1 MEAIAA
7 FPQNIPT
14 HVTAPEPQKKE
25 VVASFVAGLQVLRS
39 FSAHRPIMNLSA
51 VSEESGLTRAA
62 ARRYLMTLCDQG
74 YANFDGKN
82 YSLTSKVLELGFTYI
97 SSLGLTEVATPVL
110 RRVSADLDHTCSLA
124 VLDDADIVFV
134 GRAAGHKISNV
145 QLNIGTRAPAFATS
159 LGRVLLSDLELGKLE
174 RLLREYP
181 RRPLTDQTIW
191 DVAGLTSAITDAR
204 ERGFCLLR
212 EEFERGIC
220 SLAVPIQNSTGQVV
234 AAMNVCC
241 HTWQKSAEQMETEF
255 LPAMRQAAAEISGS
269 LT

>member
-1 MEAIAA
+1 MLYHI
-7 FPQNIPT
+7 Q
-14 HVTAPEPQKKE
+14 HV
-25 VVASFVAGLQVLRS
+25 VYLS
-39 FSAHRPIMNLSA
+39 RPIH
-51 VSEESGLTRAA
+51 TRL
-62 ARRYLMTLCDQG
+62 RIYLAERAEQLDT
-74 YANFDGKN
+74 KEW
-82 YSLTSKVLELGFTYI
+82 LELLHGD
-97 SSLGLTEVATPVL
+97 E
-110 RRVSADLDHTCSLA
+110 
-124 VLDDADIVFV
+124 IV
-134 GRAAGHKISNV
+134 
-145 QLNIGTRAPAFATS
+145 
-159 LGRVLLSDLELGKLE
+159 ELGKLE

-191 DVAGLTSAITDAR
+191 DVAGLTSAITGVR
-204 ERGFCLLR
+204 EQGFCLLR

>member
-1 MEAIAA
+1 
-7 FPQNIPT
+7 
-14 HVTAPEPQKKE
+14 
-25 VVASFVAGLQVLRS
+25 
-39 FSAHRPIMNLSA
+39 
-51 VSEESGLTRAA
+51 
-62 ARRYLMTLCDQG
+62 
-74 YANFDGKN
+74 
-82 YSLTSKVLELGFTYI
+82 
-97 SSLGLTEVATPVL
+97 VL